1 MPMPFG
7 STTARHRGWRAC
19 LARLHRVLLCCL
31 LVHTGIAAAAE
42 REGNALVFRLP
53 VVPQAARHLDMLAVP
68 SYLAL
73 ALEINGL
80 GPSLS
85 SRMTLRDAGTFE
97 IRTASVRYVDRAGPL
112 FRYEG
117 RLALSVSGAGP
128 SLTVPVEVDTA
139 GVQGGNIVVRVTV
152 PLSGMIPAELLDRI
166 EQKLRLMADLDAQR
180 RTLEYLD
187 EVTARTTDRSPEA
200 VRQRIVFDAYNRGP
214 AATTPGKDVGGAEP
228 LRDQIA
234 LIVTLAI
241 WAVCVPALFWWARRR
256 QRIRAAAS

>member
-1 MPMPFG
+1 V
-7 STTARHRGWRAC
+7 
-19 LARLHRVLLCCL
+19 LAGCFALLP
-31 LVHTGIAAAAE
+31 GAATAAE

-53 VVPQAARHLDMLAVP
+53 VVPQAARHLDMLSVP

-73 ALEINGL
+73 ALETNGL

-97 IRTASVRYVDRAGPL
+97 IRTASVRYVDRAGPV

-117 RLALSVSGAGP
+117 RLALAVSGAGP

-187 EVTARTTDRSPEA
+187 EVTARTTDRSPAA
-200 VRQRIVFDAYNRGP
+200 VLQRIVFDAYNRGP
-214 AATTPGKDVGGAEP
+214 EAAVAGPDVGGAEP
-228 LRDQIA
+228 LREQIA
-234 LIVTLAI
+234 LIVTLAV
-241 WAVCVPALFWWARRR
+241 WGVGVPALFWWARRR
-256 QRIRAAAS
+256 QRNRAAGA

>member
-1 MPMPFG
+1 MRMLFG
-7 STTARHRGWRAC
+7 RTTVRFRVWHACFAALLRA
-19 LARLHRVLLCCL
+19 LACCL
-31 LVHTGIAAAAE
+31 LIQAGTATAAE
-42 REGNALVFRLP
+42 RDGNALVFRLP
-53 VVPQAARHLDMLAVP
+53 VVPQAARHIDMLSAP

-97 IRTASVRYVDRAGPL
+97 IRTASVRYIDRTGPV

-117 RLALSVSGAGP
+117 RLALAVSGAGP
-128 SLTVPVEVDTA
+128 SLTVPVEVDTT
-139 GVQGGNIVVRVTV
+139 GVQGGHIVVRVAV

-180 RTLEYLD
+180 RTLDYLD
-187 EVTARTTDRSPEA
+187 EVTARTADRSPEA

-256 QRIRAAAS
+256 QRIRAAAP